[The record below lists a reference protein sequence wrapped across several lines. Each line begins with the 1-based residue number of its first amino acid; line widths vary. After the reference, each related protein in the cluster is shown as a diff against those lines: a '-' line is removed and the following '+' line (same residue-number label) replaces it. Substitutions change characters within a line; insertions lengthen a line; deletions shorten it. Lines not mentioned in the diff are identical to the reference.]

1 MDEDFAASLAI
12 IAEAQ
17 QSMAAT
23 TRSLEAN
30 LQALHQLH
38 RFALR
43 VHAYALAMLVVS
55 LVVSVVGLGGM
66 AWLLTRHQGESAG
79 MQQLILHNTQ
89 TIDAQTRALLEG
101 RQSR

>member
-12 IAEAQ
+12 IADSQ
-17 QSMAAT
+17 RRMADT
-23 TRSLEAN
+23 TRSLDAN
-30 LQALHQLH
+30 LQFLGRL
-38 RFALR
+38 
-43 VHAYALAMLVVS
+43 HAYALAMLVVS